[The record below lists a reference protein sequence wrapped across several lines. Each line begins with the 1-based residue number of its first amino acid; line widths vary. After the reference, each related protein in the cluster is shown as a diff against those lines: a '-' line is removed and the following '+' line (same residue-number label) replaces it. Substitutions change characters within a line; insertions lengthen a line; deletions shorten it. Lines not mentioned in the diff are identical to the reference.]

1 MWGVLKRDLSEF
13 VNVVK
18 TDTTDVVVS
27 TVSKK
32 GEEAEAK
39 EDMRN
44 EALRATLINSETY
57 TVEGS
62 SAEFDD
68 FARAFEVNSKTAE
81 ISQLLAGDPVL
92 TALHAELVPDSI
104 PYAAF
109 WAKYYFQIFK
119 LSKPPKQ
126 QVTLVDEDEEEEF
139 GWDQEDETPEA
150 RPEMGLKEKSGK
162 EINIHADPAEDGAR
176 LPCKD
181 GVTEEAAGS
190 RERLSSLL
198 EHHGYAVDES
208 TILAIIA
215 WKEFHLKK
223 AQADFSAKM
232 AQLLAKIDDGSKLR
246 SQFDVQLS
254 ALKSQLDN
262 ATQLADE
269 QSQLHKKASNDNLV
283 LRKQISDM
291 SVELNSLRAQ
301 KCGVNENTRA
311 MLTPLKS
318 PESEEDDN
326 KDLAKDSK
334 ISGSIRDNAKGGSE
348 EGPTK
353 KNIGSVKGAE
363 DANGNDTENAEDW
376 EEWS

>member
-18 TDTTDVVVS
+18 TETTDVVVS

-32 GEEAEAK
+32 VEEGEAK
-39 EDMRN
+39 ENMRN
-44 EALRATLINSETY
+44 EALRATLIKSETY
-57 TVEGS
+57 TAEGS
-62 SAEFDD
+62 SAEFDY

-109 WAKYYFQIFK
+109 WAKYYFQTFK
-119 LSKPPKQ
+119 YSNPPKQ
-126 QVTLVDEDEEEEF
+126 QVTLVDEDEEEEL

-150 RPEMGLKEKSGK
+150 RPEMDLKDKAGK
-162 EINIHADPAEDGAR
+162 ETKIHAGPAEDGAR

-198 EHHGYAVDES
+198 EHHGYAVDDS
-208 TILAIIA
+208 TILAITA
-215 WKEFHLKK
+215 WKEFHLEK
-223 AQADFSAKM
+223 AQADSSAKM
-232 AQLLAKIDDGSKLR
+232 AQLLAKIDDESKLR

-254 ALKSQLDN
+254 ALKIQLDT

-269 QSQLHKKASNDNLV
+269 QSQLHKRASNDILV
-283 LRKQISDM
+283 LRKQISEM
-291 SVELNSLRAQ
+291 SVELNSLRAE
-301 KCGVNENTRA
+301 KCGVKENTRDV
-311 MLTPLKS
+311 LTPLKS
-318 PESEEDDN
+318 PNSKEDDTKN
-326 KDLAKDSK
+326 SAKDSE
-334 ISGSIRDNAKGGSE
+334 ISGSIRDNAKGDSE

-353 KNIGSVKGAE
+353 KKIGSVKGAE
-363 DANGNDTENAEDW
+363 DAHGNDTENAEDW